1 MRLVMDHSA
10 LIPCGD
16 KPDYEKEAIRLLGN
30 ALPRLNAILY
40 ASYRYLKTLASVC
53 AREWRRH
60 HPLPKLQASLDRIL
74 RELLELASAKRWQ
87 CRDNI
92 LSVRSGV
99 KLRIHVVARNA
110 LAHVRPSVSSL
121 LSRAVG
127 IGDEDREVLAIAALA
142 QGYGEEV
149 WLVSTDVKLLETAEE
164 LREKIELR
172 VNPVE
177 PSEFVAIVGLW
188 RASLGHEDA

>member
-1 MRLVMDHSA
+1 MDHSA

-92 LSVRSGV
+92 LSVRSGS
-99 KLRIHVVARNA
+99 K
-110 LAHVRPSVSSL
+110 
-121 LSRAVG
+121 
-127 IGDEDREVLAIAALA
+127 
-142 QGYGEEV
+142 
-149 WLVSTDVKLLETAEE
+149 K
-164 LREKIELR
+164 
-172 VNPVE
+172 
-177 PSEFVAIVGLW
+177 LW
-188 RASLGHEDA
+188 RFIMSISFIVHQTVLSGEFI

>member
-1 MRLVMDHSA
+1 MDHSA
-10 LIPCGD
+10 LIPCGG

-74 RELLELASAKRWQ
+74 RELLELASAKRWH
-87 CRDNI
+87 I
-92 LSVRSGV
+92 LSVRSGSKKV
-99 KLRIHVVARNA
+99 KLRIHIVARNA

-149 WLVSTDVKLLETAEE
+149 WLLSTDVKLLETT
-164 LREKIELR
+164 K
-172 VNPVE
+172 N
-177 PSEFVAIVGLW
+177 
-188 RASLGHEDA
+188 

>member
-92 LSVRSGV
+92 LSVRSGLAFPQRELWPAIRACSFV
-99 KLRIHVVARNA
+99 SPKRYMGHVSNLIH
-110 LAHVRPSVSSL
+110 
-121 LSRAVG
+121 G
-127 IGDEDREVLAIAALA
+127 G
-142 QGYGEEV
+142 
-149 WLVSTDVKLLETAEE
+149 
-164 LREKIELR
+164 
-172 VNPVE
+172 
-177 PSEFVAIVGLW
+177 W
-188 RASLGHEDA
+188 R